1 MRRPACLIALL
12 APLLG
17 LRLVAPAVALEPSAA
32 VFSDPRIIKIGDKLF
47 AKNCSR
53 GYCHG
58 KDGRAGRGPRFRGRT
73 LDKSYMF
80 KVTRQGVP
88 GTSMAPVGEKLSDA
102 EIWSVVAYLSSLSSV
117 DPQGEPLTTA
127 PPDSTD
133 VDDLSATDLAAL
145 VGESPDNADATDA
158 ALAVEAAEPFEGE
171 LETTPGDPKR
181 GRELFFDIT
190 NDANCGGCH
199 RIDGTGGRVGPDLKT
214 VAGRPAKVILRDI
227 LLPGAV
233 VAEEGQLLSLTTS
246 DGEELEVVRAGESAT
261 RMKVYDLSSLPPVKR
276 SIKKERILRTE
287 PLGRSAMPADFIE
300 RYTFKELLDIIAF
313 LKSYDPSSAS
323 PVRLGDFF

>member
-1 MRRPACLIALL
+1 MGWIALL
-12 APLLG
+12 ALLLCLG
-17 LRLVAPAVALEPSAA
+17 LVAPAVALEPSAA

-127 PPDSTD
+127 PPDSTEAE
-133 VDDLSATDLAAL
+133 DLSAADLAAL
-145 VGESPDNADATDA
+145 VGESPDNAEATDA
-158 ALAVEAAEPFEGE
+158 ARAVEEPESFEGE
-171 LETTPGDPKR
+171 QLETTPGDPAR
-181 GRELFFDIT
+181 GRELFFDISRE
-190 NDANCGGCH
+190 ANCGGCH
-199 RIDGTGGRVGPDLKT
+199 RVDGIGGEVGPDLKT
-214 VAGRPAKVILRDI
+214 VAKRTVRTILRDI
-227 LLPGAV
+227 LVPDTV

-246 DGEELEVVRAGESAT
+246 DGEQLQVVHVGESAT
-261 RMKVYDLSSLPPVKR
+261 RVKVYDLSSLPPVKR
-276 SIKKERILRTE
+276 SIKKDVILTTE
-287 PLGRSAMPADFIE
+287 PLGRSAMPADFSE
-300 RYTFKELLDIIAF
+300 RYTFKELVDIIAF
-313 LKSYDPSSAS
+313 LKSFDPSARRA
-323 PVRLGDFF
+323 VQLGDFF